1 MLRVSFIDPLHWSRD
16 LKVWERELAPR
27 IQAERPA
34 GDKAQRQEHVWHV
47 GETARRPIWQSRVSQ
62 GERSMRW
69 GRRGD
74 GSQIASGLTRPMEEC
89 WFLLWG
95 TKMKD
100 HCRVLSE
107 GVITTMITHMQT
119 LLRVRL
125 YKKKKAL
132 QILAHLI
139 CTAFPWH
146 RGRYHSHQH
155 CSREDAEAEKV
166 SKSPEAT
173 QPVRGRVRL
182 QNQVRRPQSPPT

>member
-1 MLRVSFIDPLHWSRD
+1 MLKGNKCYKNTESRIRGIRNATLNQMLRVSFIDPLHWSRD

-47 GETARRPIWQSRVSQ
+47 RETARRPIWQSRVSQ

-125 YKKKKAL
+125 YKKKSFTDISAFNL
-132 QILAHLI
+132 HSIPLA
-139 CTAFPWH
+139 
-146 RGRYHSHQH
+146 
-155 CSREDAEAEKV
+155 
-166 SKSPEAT
+166 
-173 QPVRGRVRL
+173 
-182 QNQVRRPQSPPT
+182 